1 MLEQDKGQGLQPLD
15 REQAIG
21 KSREG
26 IPLVTTTR
34 PKTMAELTAPGGPFP
49 LVTRTVNGVELQVYD
64 RDPRTLRD
72 AFLATRAHGD
82 QIAVVYADERY
93 TFADQ
98 WDIVVA
104 LARRLR
110 SDFGVRGGDRV
121 AIAMRNYPEWI
132 FSFWATQLLG
142 AVTVPLNAWLT
153 APELGAL
160 IADSEPVVI
169 IADQDRI
176 NRVRAAGE
184 ASGAAP
190 LPLIGVRTEGDQDG
204 VTTFDGLGRDAGGA
218 EPPDAEISPDDMATI
233 LYTSGTTGRPKGAV
247 GTHLNHT
254 ASLLN
259 KLIRAEMGGA
269 ARGSNKLVT
278 YPFFHI
284 AGINTMYSAT
294 YSGHLMVLMYKW
306 DIGDALGLI
315 ERERVTEMA
324 GAPFVIRTFIEA
336 AVKSDRDL
344 SSLNSIGLGGS
355 AAPAQL
361 ITDVYEYFDGRVS
374 PRTGFG
380 STETTSGV
388 VAIGGRTYVER
399 PDSVGTILP
408 GVEMRIVDGDT
419 PVPEGELGE
428 IVFKGPQVVSGYWH
442 APEASAA
449 TFRDGWFHTGDTGR
463 IDQDGY
469 LYILGRI
476 KDIVIRGGE
485 NISCGEVEGCLGN
498 HPDVVEV
505 AAYGVPHPTLGEEL
519 GVVACLSAD
528 STATADD
535 LRKFVGE
542 RLAAFKVP
550 AHVTLSSLPLPRTAS
565 GKVIKRELAG
575 FIAGQ

>member
-1 MLEQDKGQGLQPLD
+1 M
-15 REQAIG
+15 
-21 KSREG
+21 
-26 IPLVTTTR
+26 TTTR
-34 PKTMAELTAPGGPFP
+34 PKTMAELTAPGGSFP
-49 LVTRTVNGVELQVYD
+49 LITRNVNGVELRVYD

-82 QIAVVYADERY
+82 QTAVVYQNERY

-104 LARRLR
+104 LARRLQ
-110 SDFGVRGGDRV
+110 SDFDVRAGDRV

-160 IADSEPVVI
+160 IADSEPAVI

-176 NRVRAAGE
+176 DRVRAAE
-184 ASGAAP
+184 KASGAAP
-190 LPLIGVRTEGDQDG
+190 LPLIGVRTEGDQPG
-204 VTTFDGLGRDAGGA
+204 VTRYADLVRDAGGPA
-218 EPPDAEISPDDMATI
+218 SGESVPPDADISQDDVATI
-233 LYTSGTTGRPKGAV
+233 LYTSGTTGLPKGAV

-306 DIGDALGLI
+306 DIEDALELI
-315 ERERVTEMA
+315 ERERVTEMS

-355 AAPAQL
+355 AAPSQL

-388 VAIGGRTYVER
+388 VAIGGKTYVQR

-419 PVPEGELGE
+419 PVPDGELGE
-428 IVFKGPQVVSGYWH
+428 IVFKGPQIVSGYWR
-442 APEASAA
+442 APEATAA

-463 IDQDGY
+463 IDPDGY

-505 AAYGVPHPTLGEEL
+505 VAYGVPHPTLGEEL
-519 GVVACLSAD
+519 GVVVCLTAGSA
-528 STATADD
+528 ATVDD
-535 LRKFVGE
+535 LRKFVAE

-550 AHVTLSSLPLPRTAS
+550 AHVSLSSLALPRTAS
-565 GKVIKRELAG
+565 GKVIKRELPS

>member
-1 MLEQDKGQGLQPLD
+1 M
-15 REQAIG
+15 
-21 KSREG
+21 
-26 IPLVTTTR
+26 TTR
-34 PKTMAELTAPGGPFP
+34 PRSMAELTAPGGLFP
-49 LVTRTVNGVELQVYD
+49 LVSRTVNGVELRVYD

-72 AFLATRAHGD
+72 AFLATRAYGG
-82 QIAVVYADERY
+82 QTAVVYQDERY

-110 SDFGVRGGDRV
+110 LDFGVRAGDRV

-132 FSFWATQLLG
+132 FSFWASQLLG

-160 IADSEPVVI
+160 IADCEPVLI

-176 NRVRAAGE
+176 DRVRAAE
-184 ASGAAP
+184 GATPAAR
-190 LPLIGVRTEGDQDG
+190 LPVIGVRTEGDQAG
-204 VTTFDGLGRDAGGA
+204 VTRYADLVREIGGA
-218 EPPDAEISPDDMATI
+218 EPPDAVIDQDDIATI

-259 KLIRAEMGGA
+259 KLIRAELGGA
-269 ARGSNKLVT
+269 AQGSNKLVT

-306 DIGDALGLI
+306 DVEDALELI
-315 ERERVTEMA
+315 ERERVTEMS

-336 AVKSDRDL
+336 AVKSERDL

-361 ITDVYEYFDGRVS
+361 ITDVYEYFDGKVS

-388 VAIGGRTYVER
+388 VAIGGKTYVER

-408 GVEMRIVDGDT
+408 GVEMRVVDGDT
-419 PVPEGELGE
+419 PVPDGELGE

-442 APEASAA
+442 APEVTAA

-463 IDQDGY
+463 IDPDGY

-498 HPDVVEV
+498 HPDVIEV

-519 GVVACLSAD
+519 GVVVCLTAG
-528 STATADD
+528 STATPDA
-535 LRKFVGE
+535 LRRFVAE

-550 AHVTLSSLPLPRTAS
+550 AHVFLSRPPLPRTAS
-565 GKVIKRELAG
+565 GKVIKRELAS